1 MKSWLQPSQKC
12 SLYQIF
18 THCIVCDILWCLCVS
33 VCVCVSLCVCVCVSL
48 CVCVCLSVCVSPC
61 VCLRVCVCVCV
72 CVCVFAEGEGGKVF
86 KEETETVQREKT
98 VVFLSAEPR
107 PIRVSHRNTANQSLT
122 VLHT

>member
-1 MKSWLQPSQKC
+1 MC
-12 SLYQIF
+12 
-18 THCIVCDILWCLCVS
+18 VCLS
-33 VCVCVSLCVCVCVSL
+33 VCVCVCVCLSVCVCVCLSVCVCVCVCVCVSL
-48 CVCVCLSVCVSPC
+48 CVCVCLSVCVSP
-61 VCLRVCVCVCV
+61 CV

-107 PIRVSHRNTANQSLT
+107 SIRVSHRNTANQSLT